1 MSWNGTVRCSY
12 CHAEGHNR
20 SGCPV
25 LKEHMEKRLE
35 ENPNDY
41 YAKQYFEKKQ
51 RRTKRTCGY
60 CQEPGHNRKTCPEA
74 KIDRDVFIQRNQ
86 AAREKA
92 LEWLKNQGIGVGT
105 LIEYETYW
113 AGKVVGLVESVNWA
127 AINAHRTLVD
137 ENGVGVPDV
146 SCLSIAKVDGS
157 EDRNSANPRD
167 AEVLGTIPAR
177 LVAAQVPY
185 GWLAS
190 KDKATLSDID
200 AELKDNSKSYIR
212 RYVLKTEESPW

>member
-1 MSWNGTVRCSY
+1 
-12 CHAEGHNR
+12 
-20 SGCPV
+20 
-25 LKEHMEKRLE
+25 
-35 ENPNDY
+35 
-41 YAKQYFEKKQ
+41 
-51 RRTKRTCGY
+51 
-60 CQEPGHNRKTCPEA
+60 
-74 KIDRDVFIQRNQ
+74 

-92 LEWLKNQGIGVGT
+92 LEWLKDQGIGVGA
-105 LIEYETYW
+105 LIAYETYW
-113 AGKVVGLVESVNWA
+113 TGKVVGLVESVNWS

-146 SCLSIAKVDGS
+146 SCLCVAKVDGS
-157 EDRNSANPRD
+157 KDRNAVANPRD

-185 GWLAS
+185 DWLAS

-200 AELKDNSKSYIR
+200 AELKESSKNYIR